1 MILSTY
7 IFESYSHTLFL
18 LISISNTVKI
28 INIKHIRYSKE
39 EKLSLVN
46 FYYNGK
52 SVTEICMEHQ
62 IPRST
67 FYTWIQAYRP
77 VESKNSSRT
86 VTPKDFDSLLRR
98 YEKQEQ
104 IIAVLKSIP
113 AIANVT
119 TQEKLAVLEPFYG
132 QFSVHVLCE
141 ALDVPRGTFYNH
153 IKRNKRDNSSYA
165 KHREELR
172 TAIQEI
178 FEESRQ
184 TFGSEKICA
193 VLHERGYRAGT
204 TLIRELMSELGLS
217 SVAATSKRQWKKS
230 NSYERKANILQR
242 QFHADA
248 PNCVWVSDVTCLKL
262 KDRFYYLCVIIDLY
276 SRKVIVHKV
285 STRNSTQLITAT
297 LKMAY
302 NIRTPGENLIF
313 HSDQGSQYTSHGF
326 RQLLKKLKITQSF
339 SNAGTPHDN
348 AVMESFFAVFKKE
361 EFYRSAYRSEAELRK
376 KVDKYITFYN
386 QKRPHTTL
394 GLQTPEQYEDAFFRK
409 K

>member
-1 MILSTY
+1 M
-7 IFESYSHTLFL
+7 
-18 LISISNTVKI
+18 
-28 INIKHIRYSKE
+28 RYSEE
-39 EKLSLVN
+39 EKRILVSL
-46 FYYNGK
+46 YYSGK
-52 SVTEICMEHQ
+52 TVSDVCQEHQ
-62 IPRST
+62 ISRST
-67 FYTWIQAYRP
+67 FYTWVQAYRP
-77 VESKNSSRT
+77 VESKDSSRT
-86 VTPKDFDSLLRR
+86 ITPKDFDSLLRR
-98 YEKQEQ
+98 CEKQEQ

>member
-1 MILSTY
+1 MRHN
-7 IFESYSHTLFL
+7 EKEKRTL
-18 LISISNTVKI
+18 V
-28 INIKHIRYSKE
+28 
-39 EKLSLVN
+39 SL
-46 FYYNGK
+46 YYNGK
-52 SVTEICMEHQ
+52 TVAEICQEHQ
-62 IPRST
+62 ISRST

-77 VESKNSSRT
+77 VKSKNSSRT

-98 YEKQEQ
+98 CEKQEQ
-104 IIAVLKSIP
+104 IIAVLKSVP
-113 AIANVT
+113 AVASAT
-119 TQEKLAVLEPFYG
+119 TQEKLAVLEPLYG

-153 IKRNKRDNSSYA
+153 IKRNKRNNSSYA

-204 TLIRELMSELGLS
+204 TLVRELMSEMGLS
-217 SVAATSKRQWKKS
+217 SVVTTSKRQWKKS

-242 QFHADA
+242 QFHAEA

-262 KDRFYYLCVIIDLY
+262 KNRFYYLCVIIDLY
-276 SRKVIVHKV
+276 SRKVIAHKI

-297 LKMAY
+297 LKMAC

-313 HSDQGSQYTSHGF
+313 HSDQGSQYTSHAF
-326 RQLLKKLKITQSF
+326 RQMLKKLKITQSF

-361 EFYRSAYRSEAELRK
+361 EFYRSDYRSEAEFRK
-376 KVDKYITFYN
+376 RIDEYIAFYN

-394 GLQTPEQYEDAFFRK
+394 NLQTPEQYEDAFFRTQ
-409 K
+409 

>member
-1 MILSTY
+1 MRY
-7 IFESYSHTLFL
+7 DEKEKRTL
-18 LISISNTVKI
+18 V
-28 INIKHIRYSKE
+28 
-39 EKLSLVN
+39 SL
-46 FYYNGK
+46 YYNGK
-52 SVTEICMEHQ
+52 SVTEICQDHQ

-67 FYTWIQAYRP
+67 FYSWIQAYRP
-77 VESKNSSRT
+77 VESKDSSRT
-86 VTPKDFDSLLRR
+86 ITPKDFDTLLRR
-98 YEKQEQ
+98 CGKQEQ

-113 AIANVT
+113 AITNAT
-119 TQEKLAVLEPFYG
+119 TQEKLAVLEPLYG

-184 TFGSEKICA
+184 TFGSERICA

-204 TLIRELMSELGLS
+204 TLVRELMTEMGLS
-217 SVAATSKRQWKKS
+217 SVSTTSKRQWKKS

-242 QFHADA
+242 QFHVDA
-248 PNCVWVSDVTCLKL
+248 PNCIWISDVTCMKL
-262 KDRFYYLCVIIDLY
+262 KDRYYYLCAIVDLY
-276 SRKVIVHKV
+276 SRKVIAHKV
-285 STRNSTQLITAT
+285 STRNSTQLITT
-297 LKMAY
+297 LRMAY
-302 NIRTPGENLIF
+302 DARTPGENLIF
-313 HSDQGSQYTSHGF
+313 HSDQGSQYTSHAF

-361 EFYRSAYRSEAELRK
+361 EFYRNNYRSEAELRK
-376 KVDKYITFYN
+376 KIDEYITFYN

-394 GLQTPEQYEDAFFRK
+394 NLQTPEQYEDAFFRK
-409 K
+409 Q

>member
-1 MILSTY
+1 M
-7 IFESYSHTLFL
+7 
-18 LISISNTVKI
+18 
-28 INIKHIRYSKE
+28 RYSKE

-394 GLQTPEQYEDAFFRK
+394 GLETPEQYEDAFFRK

>member
-1 MILSTY
+1 M
-7 IFESYSHTLFL
+7 
-18 LISISNTVKI
+18 
-28 INIKHIRYSKE
+28 RYSKE

-67 FYTWIQAYRP
+67 VYSWIQTYQP

-98 YEKQEQ
+98 CEKQEQ

-376 KVDKYITFYN
+376 KIDEYIAFYN

-394 GLQTPEQYEDAFFRK
+394 NLQTPEQYEDAFFRK
-409 K
+409 Q

>member
-1 MILSTY
+1 M
-7 IFESYSHTLFL
+7 
-18 LISISNTVKI
+18 
-28 INIKHIRYSKE
+28 RYSKE

-262 KDRFYYLCVIIDLY
+262 KDRFVTV
-276 SRKVIVHKV
+276 KP
-285 STRNSTQLITAT
+285 
-297 LKMAY
+297 
-302 NIRTPGENLIF
+302 PG
-313 HSDQGSQYTSHGF
+313 
-326 RQLLKKLKITQSF
+326 
-339 SNAGTPHDN
+339 
-348 AVMESFFAVFKKE
+348 V
-361 EFYRSAYRSEAELRK
+361 
-376 KVDKYITFYN
+376 
-386 QKRPHTTL
+386 
-394 GLQTPEQYEDAFFRK
+394 
-409 K
+409 

>member
-1 MILSTY
+1 M
-7 IFESYSHTLFL
+7 
-18 LISISNTVKI
+18 
-28 INIKHIRYSKE
+28 RYSKE

-386 QKRPHTTL
+386 QKRPHTPL

>member
-1 MILSTY
+1 M
-7 IFESYSHTLFL
+7 
-18 LISISNTVKI
+18 
-28 INIKHIRYSKE
+28 RYSEE
-39 EKLSLVN
+39 EKRTFVN
-46 FYYNGK
+46 LYYSGK
-52 SVTEICMEHQ
+52 SVAAICQECQ
-62 IPRST
+62 VSRST
-67 FYTWIQAYRP
+67 FYTWIQTYRP
-77 VESKNSSRT
+77 VESKNSART
-86 VTPKDFDSLLRR
+86 VTPKDFDSLLHRC
-98 YEKQEQ
+98 EKQEQ

-113 AIANVT
+113 AIANAT

-172 TAIQEI
+172 VAIQEV
-178 FEESRQ
+178 FDESRQ

-204 TLIRELMSELGLS
+204 TLVRELMAEMGLS
-217 SVAATSKRQWKKS
+217 SVSTTSKRQWKKS
-230 NSYERKANILQR
+230 NSYERKSNILQR
-242 QFHADA
+242 QFHAEA
-248 PNCVWVSDVTCLKL
+248 PNCVWVSDVTCMKL
-262 KDRFYYLCVIIDLY
+262 KDRYYYLCAIVDLY
-276 SRKVIVHKV
+276 SRKVIAHKV

-297 LKMAY
+297 LRMAY
-302 NIRTPGENLIF
+302 DSRMPGENLMF
-313 HSDQGSQYTSHGF
+313 HSDQGSQYTSHAF

-361 EFYRSAYRSEAELRK
+361 EFYRNHYRSEAELRK
-376 KVDKYITFYN
+376 KIDEYIAFYN

-394 GLQTPEQYEDAFFRK
+394 NLQTPEQYEDAFFRK
-409 K
+409 Q

>member
-1 MILSTY
+1 MRY
-7 IFESYSHTLFL
+7 DEKEKRTL
-18 LISISNTVKI
+18 V
-28 INIKHIRYSKE
+28 
-39 EKLSLVN
+39 SL
-46 FYYNGK
+46 YYNGK
-52 SVTEICMEHQ
+52 SVTEICQDHQ

-67 FYTWIQAYRP
+67 FYSWIQAYRP
-77 VESKNSSRT
+77 VESKDSSRT
-86 VTPKDFDSLLRR
+86 ITPKDFDTLLRR
-98 YEKQEQ
+98 CGKQEQ

-113 AIANVT
+113 AITNAT
-119 TQEKLAVLEPFYG
+119 TQEKLAVLEPLYG

-184 TFGSEKICA
+184 TFGSERICA

-204 TLIRELMSELGLS
+204 TLVRELMTEMGLS
-217 SVAATSKRQWKKS
+217 SVSTTSKRQWKKS

-242 QFHADA
+242 QFHVDA
-248 PNCVWVSDVTCLKL
+248 PNCIWISDVTCMKL
-262 KDRFYYLCVIIDLY
+262 KDRYYYLCAIVDLY
-276 SRKVIVHKV
+276 SRKVIAHKV

-297 LKMAY
+297 LRMAY
-302 NIRTPGENLIF
+302 DSRMPGENLIF
-313 HSDQGSQYTSHGF
+313 HSDQGSQYTSHAF
-326 RQLLKKLKITQSF
+326 RQMLKKLKITQSF

-348 AVMESFFAVFKKE
+348 AVMESFFSVFKRE
-361 EFYRSAYRSEAELRK
+361 EFYRRTYRSETEMCK
-376 KVDKYITFYN
+376 KISEYIAFYN

-394 GLQTPEQYEDAFFRK
+394 NLQTPEQYEDAFFRK
-409 K
+409 Q

>member
-1 MILSTY
+1 M
-7 IFESYSHTLFL
+7 
-18 LISISNTVKI
+18 
-28 INIKHIRYSKE
+28 RYSKE
-39 EKLSLVN
+39 EKLLLVN
-46 FYYNGK
+46 LYYNGK

-62 IPRST
+62 ISRST
-67 FYTWIQAYRP
+67 FYSWIQTYRP
-77 VESKNSSRT
+77 VEFKNSSRT

-98 YEKQEQ
+98 CEKQEQ
-104 IIAVLKSIP
+104 IIAVLKSIL
-113 AIANVT
+113 AIANAT
-119 TQEKLAVLEPFYG
+119 TQERLAVLEPLYG

-204 TLIRELMSELGLS
+204 TLIRELMSEMGLS
-217 SVAATSKRQWKKS
+217 SVATTSKRQWKKS

-242 QFHADA
+242 QFHAEA

-276 SRKVIVHKV
+276 SRKVIAHKV

-313 HSDQGSQYTSHGF
+313 HSDQGSQYTSHEF

-348 AVMESFFAVFKKE
+348 AVMESFFSIFKKE
-361 EFYRSAYRSEAELRK
+361 EFYRSKYRSEKELK
-376 KVDKYITFYN
+376 NKIEEYILFYN

-394 GLQTPEQYEDAFFRK
+394 NYKTPEQYEDEYFQKLKNSIYGIEGSNF
-409 K
+409 

>member
-1 MILSTY
+1 MRY
-7 IFESYSHTLFL
+7 DEKEKRTL
-18 LISISNTVKI
+18 V
-28 INIKHIRYSKE
+28 
-39 EKLSLVN
+39 SL
-46 FYYNGK
+46 YYNGK
-52 SVTEICMEHQ
+52 SVTEICQDHQ

-67 FYTWIQAYRP
+67 FYSWIQAYRP
-77 VESKNSSRT
+77 VESKDSSRT
-86 VTPKDFDSLLRR
+86 ITPKDFDTLLRR
-98 YEKQEQ
+98 CGKQEQ

-113 AIANVT
+113 AITNAT
-119 TQEKLAVLEPFYG
+119 TQEKLAVLEPLYG

-184 TFGSEKICA
+184 TFGSERICA

-204 TLIRELMSELGLS
+204 TLVRELMTEMGLS
-217 SVAATSKRQWKKS
+217 SVSTTSKRQWKKS

-242 QFHADA
+242 QFHVDA
-248 PNCVWVSDVTCLKL
+248 PNCIWISDVTCMKL
-262 KDRFYYLCVIIDLY
+262 KDRYYYLCAIVDLY
-276 SRKVIVHKV
+276 SRKVIAHKV
-285 STRNSTQLITAT
+285 STRNSTQLITT
-297 LKMAY
+297 LRMAY
-302 NIRTPGENLIF
+302 DARTPGENLIF
-313 HSDQGSQYTSHGF
+313 HSDQGSQYTSHAF

-361 EFYRSAYRSEAELRK
+361 EFYRNNYRSEAELRK
-376 KVDKYITFYN
+376 KIDEYITFYK
-386 QKRPHTTL
+386 QTRPHTTL
-394 GLQTPEQYEDAFFRK
+394 NLQTPEQYEDAFLG
-409 K
+409 

>member
-1 MILSTY
+1 M
-7 IFESYSHTLFL
+7 
-18 LISISNTVKI
+18 
-28 INIKHIRYSKE
+28 RYSKE

-113 AIANVT
+113 AIADVT

>member
-1 MILSTY
+1 M
-7 IFESYSHTLFL
+7 
-18 LISISNTVKI
+18 
-28 INIKHIRYSKE
+28 RYSKE

-376 KVDKYITFYN
+376 KIDEYIAFYN

-394 GLQTPEQYEDAFFRK
+394 NLQTPEQYEDAFFRK
-409 K
+409 Q

>member
-1 MILSTY
+1 M
-7 IFESYSHTLFL
+7 
-18 LISISNTVKI
+18 
-28 INIKHIRYSKE
+28 RYSEE
-39 EKLSLVN
+39 EKRILVSL
-46 FYYNGK
+46 YYSGK
-52 SVTEICMEHQ
+52 TVSDVCQEHQ
-62 IPRST
+62 ISRST
-67 FYTWIQAYRP
+67 FYTWVQAYRP
-77 VESKNSSRT
+77 VESKDSSRT
-86 VTPKDFDSLLRR
+86 ITPKDFDSLLRR
-98 YEKQEQ
+98 CEKQEQ

-113 AIANVT
+113 AIADVT

>member
-1 MILSTY
+1 MM
-7 IFESYSHTLFL
+7 
-18 LISISNTVKI
+18 
-28 INIKHIRYSKE
+28 RYSEKE
-39 EKLSLVN
+39 KRTLVSL
-46 FYYNGK
+46 YYNGK
-52 SVTEICMEHQ
+52 TVSEICQEHQ
-62 IPRST
+62 ISRST
-67 FYTWIQAYRP
+67 FYTWIQTYRP
-77 VESKNSSRT
+77 VESKDGSRT

-98 YEKQEQ
+98 CEKQEQ

-113 AIANVT
+113 AIANAT
-119 TQEKLAVLEPFYG
+119 TQEKFAALEPLYG

-153 IKRNKRDNSSYA
+153 IRRNKRGNSSYA

-172 TAIQEI
+172 VAIQKV
-178 FEESRQ
+178 FDESRQ

-204 TLIRELMSELGLS
+204 TLVRELMTEMGLS
-217 SVAATSKRQWKKS
+217 SVSTTSKRQWKKS

-242 QFHADA
+242 QFHVDA
-248 PNCVWVSDVTCLKL
+248 PNCIWISDVTCMKL
-262 KDRFYYLCVIIDLY
+262 KDRYYYLCAIVDLY
-276 SRKVIVHKV
+276 SRKVIAHKV

-297 LKMAY
+297 LRMAY
-302 NIRTPGENLIF
+302 DSRMPGENLIF
-313 HSDQGSQYTSHGF
+313 HSDQGSQYTSHAF

-361 EFYRSAYRSEAELRK
+361 EFYRNNYRSEAELRK
-376 KVDKYITFYN
+376 KIDEYIAFYN

-394 GLQTPEQYEDAFFRK
+394 NLQTPEQYEDAFFRK
-409 K
+409 Q

>member
-1 MILSTY
+1 MRY
-7 IFESYSHTLFL
+7 DEKEKRTL
-18 LISISNTVKI
+18 V
-28 INIKHIRYSKE
+28 
-39 EKLSLVN
+39 SL
-46 FYYNGK
+46 YYNGK
-52 SVTEICMEHQ
+52 SVTEICQDHQ

-67 FYTWIQAYRP
+67 FYSWIQAYRP
-77 VESKNSSRT
+77 VESKDSSRT
-86 VTPKDFDSLLRR
+86 ITPKDFDTLLRR
-98 YEKQEQ
+98 CGKQEQ

-113 AIANVT
+113 AITNAT
-119 TQEKLAVLEPFYG
+119 TQEKLAVLEPLYG

-184 TFGSEKICA
+184 TFGSERICA

-204 TLIRELMSELGLS
+204 TLVRELMTEMGLS
-217 SVAATSKRQWKKS
+217 SVSTTSKRQWKKS

-242 QFHADA
+242 QFHVDA
-248 PNCVWVSDVTCLKL
+248 PNCIWISDVTCMKL
-262 KDRFYYLCVIIDLY
+262 KDRYYYLCAIVDLY
-276 SRKVIVHKV
+276 SRKVIAHKV
-285 STRNSTQLITAT
+285 STRNSTQLITT
-297 LKMAY
+297 LRMAY
-302 NIRTPGENLIF
+302 DARTPGENLIF
-313 HSDQGSQYTSHGF
+313 HSDQGSQYTSHAL

-361 EFYRSAYRSEAELRK
+361 EFYRNNYRSEAELRK
-376 KVDKYITFYN
+376 KIDEYITFYN

-394 GLQTPEQYEDAFFRK
+394 NLQTPEQYEDAFLG
-409 K
+409 

>member
-1 MILSTY
+1 M
-7 IFESYSHTLFL
+7 
-18 LISISNTVKI
+18 
-28 INIKHIRYSKE
+28 RYSEE
-39 EKLSLVN
+39 EKRTFVHL
-46 FYYNGK
+46 YYSGK
-52 SVTEICMEHQ
+52 SVAAICQECQ
-62 IPRST
+62 VSRST
-67 FYTWIQAYRP
+67 FYTWIQTYRP
-77 VESKNSSRT
+77 VESKNSART
-86 VTPKDFDSLLRR
+86 VTPKDFDSLLHRC
-98 YEKQEQ
+98 EKQEQ

-113 AIANVT
+113 AIANAT

-172 TAIQEI
+172 AAIQEI

-204 TLIRELMSELGLS
+204 TLVRELMSEMGLS
-217 SVAATSKRQWKKS
+217 SVSTTSKRQWKKS

-242 QFHADA
+242 QFHTEA
-248 PNCVWVSDVTCLKL
+248 PNCVWVSDVTCMKL
-262 KDRFYYLCVIIDLY
+262 KDRYYYLCAIIDLY
-276 SRKVIVHKV
+276 SRKVIAHKI

-297 LKMAY
+297 LRMAY
-302 NIRTPGENLIF
+302 DARMPGENLMF
-313 HSDQGSQYTSHGF
+313 HSDQGSQYTSHAF
-326 RQLLKKLKITQSF
+326 RQLLKKLKIIQSF

-361 EFYRSAYRSEAELRK
+361 EFYRNNYRSEAELRK
-376 KVDKYITFYN
+376 KIDEYIAFYN

-394 GLQTPEQYEDAFFRK
+394 NLQTPEQYEDAFFRK